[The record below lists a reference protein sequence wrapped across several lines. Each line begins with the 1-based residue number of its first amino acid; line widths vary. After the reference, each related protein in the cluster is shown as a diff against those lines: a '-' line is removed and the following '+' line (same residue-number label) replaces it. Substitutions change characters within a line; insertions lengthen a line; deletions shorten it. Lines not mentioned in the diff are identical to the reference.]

1 MRKAFNFLLIPPVA
15 ASIAALSGCDAA
27 PGKICV
33 DPVTNVR
40 TADDQC
46 RRPTGAH
53 GAGSPYIWYYL
64 RSGAGAPPIGGNSRG
79 MGSFTAESGVSYGTV
94 SRGGFGATGEG
105 FGAGA

>member
-46 RRPTGAH
+46 RQPTGAH

-79 MGSFTAESGVSYGTV
+79 IGSFTPESGVSYGTV